1 MKFSYYTGPWG
12 KAWNS
17 TTLYLCS
24 GRVPAWC
31 SGWVAFSQSVEF
43 VLWIP
48 LLWLG
53 RASNCY
59 AIQVSSAMYW
69 IQPSN
74 IHFQCGLRWSL
85 LCSWI
90 WCTVLCC
97 WGKILPTIFLFLFK
111 KIFFKL
117 ADRMRSMRTNGAS
130 KNRDYYLKM
139 DHIFL
144 RYLFLEVPWVFDEF
158 FRRIFSTNEFFDE
171 FFRRILTN
179 FLSFNHCEL

>member
-1 MKFSYYTGPWG
+1 MLGHFWN
-12 KAWNS
+12 ALNS

-90 WCTVLCC
+90 WCTVLCF

-111 KIFFKL
+111 KNLSFLSSFNNFSLYFFTFQ
-117 ADRMRSMRTNGAS
+117 SFQIIAS
-130 KNRDYYLKM
+130 LHQVEAWPNTP
-139 DHIFL
+139 
-144 RYLFLEVPWVFDEF
+144 LEVGPWCFLKDALRQFYYIKWKLNKQV
-158 FRRIFSTNEFFDE
+158 ST
-171 FFRRILTN
+171 
-179 FLSFNHCEL
+179 ELGDSSS